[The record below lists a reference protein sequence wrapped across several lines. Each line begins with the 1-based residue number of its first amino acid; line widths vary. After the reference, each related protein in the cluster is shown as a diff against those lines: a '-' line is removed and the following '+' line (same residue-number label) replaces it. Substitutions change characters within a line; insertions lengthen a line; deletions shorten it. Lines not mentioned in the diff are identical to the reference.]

1 MIRSKLTAAKKE
13 INAFIRKLK
22 NDNLVLKRGC
32 SQSEVRS
39 LRRLLAVIISN
50 FRKFKI
56 SHTHLVLVLERE
68 NIVFKNQVHNFK
80 ADNDILQSEYNSDV
94 LMQTETLNLMGNPI
108 VHHAAKP
115 FTTAWN
121 IMYP

>member
-1 MIRSKLTAAKKE
+1 MLAVIRSK
-13 INAFIRKLK
+13 
-22 NDNLVLKRGC
+22 
-32 SQSEVRS
+32 
-39 LRRLLAVIISN
+39 

-56 SHTHLVLVLERE
+56 SHTHLVQVLKRE
-68 NIVFKNQVHNFK
+68 NDVLRNQVHNLK
-80 ADNDILQSEYNSDV
+80 ADDDIILQSEYNSDV
-94 LMQTETLNLMGNPI
+94 LMQTETKYIDTKSDGKSYI